1 MGDYT
6 YYRLVVADADR
17 LDAQLLARVVAAF
30 IDEDFG
36 VQDVARCGFARAD
49 GCMVFDIEERP
60 VGQCRAAADAV
71 YAVLAGGGVE
81 VGFAVCEEPKYEWL
95 GTLCRYFPGTGMH
108 EVECGPGGDPLIELT
123 TVRALAARHRQPE
136 ELVEAITAH
145 LGADLPL
152 LIH

>member
-6 YYRLVVADADR
+6 YYCMVVADAAR
-17 LDAQLLARVVAAF
+17 LGAQLLARVAAAF
-30 IDEDFG
+30 MDDDFG

-49 GCMVFDIEERP
+49 RCMVFDIEERP

-71 YAVLAGGGVE
+71 REVLADSGVE
-81 VGFAVCEEPKYEWL
+81 VAFAVCEEPKYEWL
-95 GTLCRYFPGTGMH
+95 GVLCRYVPGVGMH
-108 EVECGPGGDPLIELT
+108 EVDCGPGGDPVIELP
-123 TVRALAARHRQPE
+123 TVQALAARHHNPE
-136 ELVEAITAH
+136 ELVAAINAH